1 MLYRFILP
9 NVFSCPFSSTVIAE
23 VDEKN
28 LRAGARVP
36 GMSSKKRFVFLL
48 FFQKTMVC
56 LRGTL
61 INPIFFL
68 EKESF
73 FKTLENRKVA
83 RRTKKAYHHWKAI
96 ASTLAK
102 TLPWNGVSERGSS
115 RPM

>member
-9 NVFSCPFSSTVIAE
+9 NVFSCPFSNTAIAE

-28 LRAGARVP
+28 LRAGARAP

-48 FFQKTMVC
+48 FFQKNVVC

-61 INPIFFL
+61 LNPIFFL
-68 EKESF
+68 EKESCF
-73 FKTLENRKVA
+73 ETLENRKVA
-83 RRTKKAYHHWKAI
+83 RRTTKAYHHWKTR

-102 TLPWNGVSERGSS
+102 TLPWNGVSKRGSS